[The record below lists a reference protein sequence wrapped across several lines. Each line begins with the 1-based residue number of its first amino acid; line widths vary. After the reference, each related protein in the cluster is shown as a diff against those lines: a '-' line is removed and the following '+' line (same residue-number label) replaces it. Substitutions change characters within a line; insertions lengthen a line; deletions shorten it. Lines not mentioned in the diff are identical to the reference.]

1 MLINDFTYLIP
12 KAPLKTW
19 RVMLFTNDI
28 FL

>member
-1 MLINDFTYLIP
+1 MLINDITNLIP

-19 RVMLFTNDI
+19 RVVLFTNDI